1 MEEAILFERSLD
13 DVKGM
18 ISHAKL
24 IESNLLPLSQIVR
37 QEQMSQQ
44 VVSIEVLQYTELIVV
59 FHYLPKHNEVHYC
72 DIFWLVS
79 RPTWLVMS

>member
-24 IESNLLPLSQIVR
+24 IESDLLPLSQIVR

-44 VVSIEVLQYTELIVV
+44 VVSIEVLNL
-59 FHYLPKHNEVHYC
+59 EVY
-72 DIFWLVS
+72 
-79 RPTWLVMS
+79 

>member
-44 VVSIEVLQYTELIVV
+44 VVSIEVLKYTEMMVSAQVHCIHCYVV
-59 FHYLPKHNEVHYC
+59 TFVG
-72 DIFWLVS
+72 
-79 RPTWLVMS
+79 

>member
-24 IESNLLPLSQIVR
+24 IESDLLPLSQIVR

-44 VVSIEVLQYTELIVV
+44 VVSIEVLKYTELIDVIC
-59 FHYLPKHNEVHYC
+59 P
-72 DIFWLVS
+72 S
-79 RPTWLVMS
+79 TMQ

>member
-24 IESNLLPLSQIVR
+24 IESDLLPLSQIVR
-37 QEQMSQQ
+37 QEQMSLQ
-44 VVSIEVLQYTELIVV
+44 VVSIEVLKHTEMML
-59 FHYLPKHNEVHYC
+59 FAQVHC
-72 DIFWLVS
+72 IHCIATFVG
-79 RPTWLVMS
+79 

>member
-24 IESNLLPLSQIVR
+24 IESDLLPLSQIVR

-44 VVSIEVLQYTELIVV
+44 VVSIEVLKHTEMMLFAKYIAFIACIVV
-59 FHYLPKHNEVHYC
+59 TFVG
-72 DIFWLVS
+72 
-79 RPTWLVMS
+79 

>member
-24 IESNLLPLSQIVR
+24 IESDLLPLSQIVR

-44 VVSIEVLQYTELIVV
+44 VVSIEVLKHTEMMLFAQVHCIVTFV
-59 FHYLPKHNEVHYC
+59 G
-72 DIFWLVS
+72 
-79 RPTWLVMS
+79 